1 METGKKLIKDM
12 TREERNEYNK
22 ARYEARTKG
31 SLNLTIVNCPDDLR
45 EAILAAIKES
55 K

>member
-1 METGKKLIKDM
+1 MDKKKIKEM

-31 SLNLTIVNCPDDLR
+31 SLTLTIMNCPDDLKQ
-45 EAILAAIKES
+45 AILAVMAQEAK
-55 K
+55 